1 MRFASVRR
9 RECLDLALLSAY
21 GSAMRLIDRYFL
33 RQVLAPFVFFTL
45 VLTGVMWLAQSLR
58 VIDLIV
64 NNGQSASILLTFAGP
79 LLPLVLS
86 IVFPLAAL
94 GATIFALNRL
104 MTDSELVVVYSA
116 GEGRLS
122 SLRAVLVFGVGVSV
136 ALAIVTV
143 LLAPIGA
150 RAMREK
156 TAEVR
161 SDIASALIQDGR
173 FMHPSDGL
181 TVYIREANGP
191 GDMRGVMVH
200 DAREPEA
207 PVTFNAQRGAL
218 MKTESGPRL
227 VMFDGL
233 AQRIDPKSDS
243 LSLLQFDKIG
253 YDLSEFV
260 SDPAKRRRKASEFF
274 FYELIWPDNPDLSER
289 DYGRYISEG
298 HEQLSSPL
306 YGFAIVVVAA
316 AAMLKGS
323 FSRRGYVPRMIAAAV
338 LGVSLRVIGLGLQNV
353 VKSAPEAWPIMY
365 LPPIIASVL
374 ALWLLSRGKFRAA
387 SGQAVPA

>member
-1 MRFASVRR
+1 
-9 RECLDLALLSAY
+9 
-21 GSAMRLIDRYFL
+21 MRLIDRYFF
-33 RQVLAPFVFFTL
+33 RQILAPFVFFTL
-45 VLTGVMWLAQSLR
+45 VLTAVMWLAQSLR

-64 NNGQSASILLTFAGP
+64 NNGQSASILLIFAGP

-104 MTDSELVVVYSA
+104 MSDSELVVVYSA

-122 SLRAVLVFGVGVSV
+122 SLRAVFVFGVGVSV

-143 LLAPIGA
+143 LLAPLGA
-150 RAMREK
+150 RSMREK

-173 FMHPSDGL
+173 FMHPSEGL

-200 DAREPEA
+200 DAREPDSA
-207 PVTFNAQRGAL
+207 VTFNAQRGAL
-218 MKTESGPRL
+218 VKSEAGPRL

-233 AQRIDPKSDS
+233 AQRIDPKTDS
-243 LSLLQFDKIG
+243 LSLLRFDKIG

-260 SDPAKRRRKASEFF
+260 SDPADRKRKASEFF
-274 FYELIWPDNPDLSER
+274 FYDLIWPKDPDLSKR

-298 HEQLSSPL
+298 HEQLSAPL

-316 AAMLKGS
+316 AAMLQGS
-323 FSRRGYVPRMIAAAV
+323 FSRRGYLGRMVAAAL
-338 LGVSLRVIGLGLQNV
+338 LGVGLRVIGLGLQSV
-353 VKSAPEAWPIMY
+353 VKGTPELWAVMY
-365 LPPIIASVL
+365 VPPIIASLL
-374 ALWLLSRGKFRAA
+374 ALWLLARGRFRGTGSGNVEAA
-387 SGQAVPA
+387 PA

>member
-1 MRFASVRR
+1 MA
-9 RECLDLALLSAY
+9 
-21 GSAMRLIDRYFL
+21 
-33 RQVLAPFVFFTL
+33 
-45 VLTGVMWLAQSLR
+45 
-58 VIDLIV
+58 
-64 NNGQSASILLTFAGP
+64 
-79 LLPLVLS
+79 
-86 IVFPLAAL
+86 LAAL

-104 MTDSELVVVYSA
+104 MSDSELVIVYSA

-181 TVYIREANGP
+181 TVYIREANGSA
-191 GDMRGVMVH
+191 DMRGVMVH
-200 DAREPEA
+200 DAREA
-207 PVTFNAQRGAL
+207 GAAVTFNAQRGTL
-218 MKTESGPRL
+218 VKTETGPRL
-227 VMFDGL
+227 IMFDGL
-233 AQRIDPKSDS
+233 AQRIDPTSES

-260 SDPAKRRRKASEFF
+260 SDPAERRRKASEFF
-274 FYELIWPDNPDLSER
+274 FPQLLWPEDPDISER
-289 DYGRYISEG
+289 EYGRYISEG

-316 AAMLKGS
+316 AVMLHGS
-323 FSRRGYVPRMIAAAV
+323 FSRRGYVARMVTAAL
-338 LGVSLRVIGLGLQNV
+338 LGVALRVLGLGLQNV
-353 VKSAPEAWPIMY
+353 VKSAPETWPIMY
-365 LPPIIASVL
+365 VPPVVASVL
-374 ALWLLSRGKFRAA
+374 ALWLLSRGRFR
-387 SGQAVPA
+387 SGTQVIPA

>member
-1 MRFASVRR
+1 
-9 RECLDLALLSAY
+9 
-21 GSAMRLIDRYFL
+21 MRLIDRYFL

-45 VLTGVMWLAQSLR
+45 VLTAVMWLAQSLR

-64 NNGQSASILLTFAGP
+64 NNGQSASILLIFAGP

-104 MTDSELVVVYSA
+104 MSDSELVIVYAA
-116 GEGRLS
+116 GQGRLS
-122 SLRAVLVFGVGVSV
+122 SLRAVLVFGIFVMLI
-136 ALAIVTV
+136 LAIVTV
-143 LLAPIGA
+143 LLAPMGA
-150 RAMREK
+150 RSMREK

-161 SDIASALIQDGR
+161 GDIASALIQDGR

-200 DAREPEA
+200 DARQPEA
-207 PVTFNAQRGAL
+207 AVTFNAQRGAL
-218 MKTESGPRL
+218 EKTETGPRL
-227 VMFDGL
+227 VMYEGV
-233 AQRIDPKSDS
+233 AQRIDPESDS
-243 LSLLQFDKIG
+243 LSLLRFDKIG

-260 SDPAKRRRKASEFF
+260 SDPATRKRKASEFF
-274 FYELIWPDNPDLSER
+274 FYDLIWPKDPDISER

-306 YGFAIVVVAA
+306 YGFAIVLVAA
-316 AAMLKGS
+316 ATMLWGS
-323 FSRRGYVPRMIAAAV
+323 FSRRGYLGRMVIAAL
-338 LGVSLRVIGLGLQNV
+338 LGVGLRVIGLALQSV
-353 VKSAPEAWPIMY
+353 VKSSPELWPVMY
-365 LPPIIASVL
+365 LSPVAAAAL
-374 ALWLLSRGKFRAA
+374 AIWILSRGRFRGAGA
-387 SGQAVPA
+387 GGMQAVPA

>member
-1 MRFASVRR
+1 
-9 RECLDLALLSAY
+9 
-21 GSAMRLIDRYFL
+21 MRLIDRYFL
-33 RQVLAPFVFFTL
+33 KQVFAPFVFFTL
-45 VLTGVMWLAQSLR
+45 VLTAVMWLAQSLR

-64 NNGQSASILLTFAGP
+64 NNGQSASILLLFAGP

-104 MTDSELVVVYSA
+104 MSDSELVVVYSA

-122 SLRAVLVFGVGVSV
+122 SLRAVLFFGVGVTV
-136 ALAIVTV
+136 ALAIITV
-143 LLAPIGA
+143 LLAPLGA
-150 RAMREK
+150 RTMRER

-173 FMHPSDGL
+173 FMHPSSGL

-200 DAREPEA
+200 DARDPESS
-207 PVTFNAQRGAL
+207 VTFNAQRGAL
-218 MKTESGPRL
+218 VKADEGPRL

-233 AQRIDPKSDS
+233 AQRVDPKTKA

-253 YDLSEFV
+253 YDLSDFI
-260 SDPAKRRRKASEFF
+260 SDPADRRRKPAEFF
-274 FYELIWPDNPDLSER
+274 FYDLIWPKDPEISDR

-306 YGFAIVVVAA
+306 YGFAIVVLAA
-316 AAMLKGS
+316 AVMLRGS
-323 FSRRGYVPRMIAAAV
+323 FSRRGYLGRMLLAAGLGVGLRV
-338 LGVSLRVIGLGLQNV
+338 LGLALQNIT
-353 VKSAPEAWPIMY
+353 KGSPELWPIMY
-365 LPPIIASVL
+365 APPIIASII
-374 ALWLLSRGKFRAA
+374 ALWMLARGRFRRT
-387 SGQAVPA
+387 GDREIEAVPA

>member
-1 MRFASVRR
+1 
-9 RECLDLALLSAY
+9 
-21 GSAMRLIDRYFL
+21 MRLIDRYFL
-33 RQVLAPFVFFTL
+33 RQVFAPFVFFTL

-64 NNGQSASILLTFAGP
+64 NNGQSASILLAFAGP

-94 GATIFALNRL
+94 GATIFAINRL
-104 MTDSELVVVYSA
+104 MADSELVVVYSA
-116 GEGRLS
+116 GQGRLS
-122 SLRAVLVFGVGVSV
+122 SLRAVLVFGVGVTV

-143 LLAPIGA
+143 VLAPLGA
-150 RAMREK
+150 QAMRER

-161 SDIASALIQDGR
+161 SDIVSALIQDGR

-191 GDMRGVMVH
+191 TDMRGVLVH
-200 DAREPEA
+200 DAREPDA
-207 PVTFNAQRGAL
+207 AVTFNAQRGSIV
-218 MKTESGPRL
+218 KTDSGPRL
-227 VMFDGL
+227 MMFDGL
-233 AQRIDPKSDS
+233 AQRVDPKSDS

-260 SDPAKRRRKASEFF
+260 SDPTQRKRKASEFF
-274 FYELIWPDNPDLSER
+274 FYDLIWPKNPELSER
-289 DYGRYISEG
+289 DYGKYISEG

-316 AAMLKGS
+316 AVMLHGS
-323 FSRRGYVPRMIAAAV
+323 FNRRGYIPRMIAAAL
-338 LGVSLRVIGLGLQNV
+338 LGVALRVVGLGLQNV
-353 VKSAPEAWPIMY
+353 VKGAPDAWPIMY
-365 LPPIIASVL
+365 IPPLAASVL
-374 ALWLLSRGKFRAA
+374 AVWILSRGRFR
-387 SGQAVPA
+387 SSTQVNPA

>member
-1 MRFASVRR
+1 V
-9 RECLDLALLSAY
+9 
-21 GSAMRLIDRYFL
+21 
-33 RQVLAPFVFFTL
+33 
-45 VLTGVMWLAQSLR
+45 
-58 VIDLIV
+58 
-64 NNGQSASILLTFAGP
+64 AGP
-79 LLPLVLS
+79 ITARHRSDCEQRPECINLVD
-86 IVFPLAAL
+86 VCWAAL
-94 GATIFALNRL
+94 
-104 MTDSELVVVYSA
+104 
-116 GEGRLS
+116 S
-122 SLRAVLVFGVGVSV
+122 SVRAVLVFGVGVSV

-200 DAREPEA
+200 DAREPDA

-218 MKTESGPRL
+218 IQTEAGPRL
-227 VMFDGL
+227 LMYDGL

-260 SDPAKRRRKASEFF
+260 SDPAERRRKAC
-274 FYELIWPDNPDLSER
+274 
-289 DYGRYISEG
+289 RYISEG

-316 AAMLKGS
+316 AAMLQGS
-323 FSRRGYVPRMIAAAV
+323 FSRRGYVGRMAVAAV

-353 VKSAPEAWPIMY
+353 VKNAPEAWPIMY
-365 LPPIIASVL
+365 LPPVIASVL
-374 ALWLLSRGKFRAA
+374 ALWLLSRGRFRA
-387 SGQAVPA
+387 GMPAVPA